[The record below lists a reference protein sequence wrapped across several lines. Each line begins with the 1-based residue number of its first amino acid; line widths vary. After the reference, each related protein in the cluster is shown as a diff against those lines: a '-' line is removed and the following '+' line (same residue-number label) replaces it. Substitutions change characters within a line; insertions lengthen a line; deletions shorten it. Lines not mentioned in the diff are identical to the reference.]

1 MLLLLDEREAHCSHT
16 KMLTM
21 IEDAWLDGLMKS
33 QVNKPYWLII

>member
-1 MLLLLDEREAHCSHT
+1 MLSLPDDRGAHCSYT
-16 KMLTM
+16 KILAM